1 MTPLTLLPPDALTGQ
16 RIGLSLSDSP
26 DLDRLGLTH
35 QHLEQA
41 MRELVRTVLVS
52 GGTLAYG
59 GHLRSGPQSLTD
71 PMMDEVQHYAS
82 TRDRV
87 PDRDAD
93 KSLWLCLAWQEHRGV
108 DRQTLQTTRSALS
121 LHGAIKYIDWHPDG
135 KVVADPWA
143 DRGDN
148 AVPDPAAPAT
158 TAEGL
163 TALRRF
169 MAGQT
174 QARVL
179 LGGKR
184 AAKSVENPNGYQGD
198 LPGLL
203 EEALCALTAGQP
215 VYLAGGFGGI
225 TLDMVSTIDPVI
237 ATPLLRPG
245 LVHDPKTTTALQG
258 FNATLQG
265 RGWSA
270 LNNGLTPDQNRQL
283 ATTYRPSEI
292 AALVSHGLGQLKR

>member
-1 MTPLTLLPPDALTGQ
+1 TLLPPDALTGL

-87 PDRDAD
+87 PEHDAD
-93 KSLWLCLAWQEHRGV
+93 KPLWLCLAWQEHRCA
-108 DRQTLQTTRSALS
+108 DLQRLQATRQTLG
-121 LHGAIKYIDWHPDG
+121 LHGAIKYIGWHPDG
-135 KVVADPWA
+135 AEVDPWA
-143 DRGDN
+143 GRGHD
-148 AVPDPAAPAT
+148 AISDPVAPGTPAQ
-158 TAEGL
+158 GL

-169 MAGQT
+169 MARQT

-184 AAKSVENPNGYQGD
+184 TAKSVVNPEGYQGD
-198 LPGLL
+198 QPGLL
-203 EEALCALTAGQP
+203 EEALCALDAGQP

-225 TLDMVSTIDPVI
+225 TLDMVNTIDHVI
-237 ATPLLRPG
+237 AAPLLPPS
-245 LVHDPKTTTALQG
+245 LVHDAKTTAALQV
-258 FNATLQG
+258 FHAALQD
-265 RGWSA
+265 RGWFA
-270 LNNGLTPDQNRQL
+270 LNNGLTDAQNRQL
-283 ATTYRPSEI
+283 ATTHRPSEI
-292 AALVSHGLGQLKR
+292 AALVSYGLGQMGR